1 MRSTFFSSEIQVV
14 SARKR
19 RPTPLTWPSTEQ
31 AWRDLLLC
39 IYGKQEVE
47 SENKP
52 EVEIS
57 EREVAKKA
65 SELGVADKMHSECA
79 VIAHLYQYTTVPA
92 FSYVGVSRLACKACY
107 YWIKAFNET
116 MSTKFSIR
124 GSHDKWYAKWARPG
138 FVDADTQVKVDASF
152 LHLVE
157 KELCKERIA
166 WGEAR
171 TRGLSEST
179 TSSEMTLDDLD
190 TTEDKRRKE
199 ATYGPFILN
208 KVNGFSW
215 W

>member
-14 SARKR
+14 SAMKK
-19 RPTPLTWPSTEQ
+19 RPTLLTWPSTEQ
-31 AWRDLLLC
+31 AWRDLLLS

-52 EVEIS
+52 EVEIF

-65 SELGVADKMHSECA
+65 SELGVADKMHCECA

-92 FSYVGVSRLACKACY
+92 FSYVGVSRLACKPCY

-124 GSHDKWYAKWARPG
+124 GSHDKWYTKWARPG
-138 FVDADTQVKVDASF
+138 FVDADTQVKVDAGF
-152 LHLVE
+152 LNLVE

-166 WGEAR
+166 SGKAR
-171 TRGLSEST
+171 ARGQSESS

-190 TTEDKRRKE
+190 STEDKRWMY
-199 ATYGPFILN
+199 ANDPFL
-208 KVNGFSW
+208 
-215 W
+215 